1 MTSDVAKGWMLCIA
15 VGLCLIAA
23 GHIVD
28 FLLKKAELRKLHA
41 WFLRWAKVL
50 SDTPI
55 QRWQVRI
62 ANVGYNAIHALHSI
76 VCATLGHRP
85 TGPFHP
91 ITRGLDECR
100 KPRPFLLFAAFS
112 FILPVCAFGYFVL
125 DSWVVG
131 SIALP
136 FVAALLLGWCHSG
149 LALSSRRVFTLDF
162 QTAVMAIALV
172 STLLSLCATLLTLYG
187 IPEHLLNTRWY
198 VLDQG
203 WLQPAYPLLLPVLNL
218 PFDLATIAVT
228 LRLLGYVR
236 RRRSGFLAVA
246 VLDTVLS
253 LAFSVLLYAVLLAI
267 EAGWDFLHFH
277 RYVTAAVA
285 WLADVGGCF
294 GQFLLR
300 RRPIGWAGLRD
311 VHLLPILLTTFVP
324 VALYMGVFIF
334 LAFCTAVMR
343 LAARV
348 FAVIGER
355 DQSVFKQF
363 ATLLAVILAAV
374 KAIYDWLSV
383 T

>member
-1 MTSDVAKGWMLCIA
+1 
-15 VGLCLIAA
+15 
-23 GHIVD
+23 
-28 FLLKKAELRKLHA
+28 
-41 WFLRWAKVL
+41 
-50 SDTPI
+50 
-55 QRWQVRI
+55 
-62 ANVGYNAIHALHSI
+62 
-76 VCATLGHRP
+76 
-85 TGPFHP
+85 
-91 ITRGLDECR
+91 
-100 KPRPFLLFAAFS
+100 
-112 FILPVCAFGYFVL
+112 
-125 DSWVVG
+125 
-131 SIALP
+131 
-136 FVAALLLGWCHSG
+136 
-149 LALSSRRVFTLDF
+149 
-162 QTAVMAIALV
+162 MAIALV

-203 WLQPAYPLLLPVLNL
+203 WLQPAYPLL
-218 PFDLATIAVT
+218 LATIAVT